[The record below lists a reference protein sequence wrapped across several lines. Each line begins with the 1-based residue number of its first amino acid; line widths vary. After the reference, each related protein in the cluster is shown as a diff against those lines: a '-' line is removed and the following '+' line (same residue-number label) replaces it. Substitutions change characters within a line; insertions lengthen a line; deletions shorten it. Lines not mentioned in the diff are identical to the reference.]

1 MKLTKCGTLVNKTTY
16 LFTSM
21 RDSNNSRGCAKIL
34 EFLGGEVGGGG
45 VNFGGQSRKI
55 QMGRGSYSKSL
66 PWGWY
71 GYFLEPH
78 SVKVDVLLKRFHV
91 NGYNI
96 QYM

>member
-45 VNFGGQSRKI
+45 KFWGLISEDPDGKGFI
-55 QMGRGSYSKSL
+55 QQIPSMGVV
-66 PWGWY
+66 WI
-71 GYFLEPH
+71 FLEPH

>member
-1 MKLTKCGTLVNKTTY
+1 MKLTKCGTLVNKTTN
-16 LFTSM
+16 LFSSM

-34 EFLGGEVGGGG
+34 EIWKGGAKFWGPILEIPEGG
-45 VNFGGQSRKI
+45 
-55 QMGRGSYSKSL
+55 GSYSKSL

-78 SVKVDVLLKRFHV
+78 NVKVHVLLKRFHL